1 MAQIELRQVTKKF
14 GEAYAVKPVD
24 LTIKDGEFVVLLGP
38 SGCGKTTTLRMISG
52 LEAVSSGQIL
62 INGRDV
68 TWNHPSDRDIAFVFQ
83 FFALY
88 PHMTVRQNIAFTLEA
103 QKVAKSEVDQRVGDV
118 AKLLRIEHLLHRR
131 PKALSG
137 GDKQRVALARALV
150 RRPAAF
156 LMDEPLGALDADFRA
171 VMRAEIKRLHLAQ
184 HATTVYVTHDQIEA
198 MAMSDRIVV
207 MSAAVVQQV
216 GTPAEVYYDPANLF
230 VARFIGSPGMNLV
243 AGRLMDGVIHLPGG
257 NQYTPPERWRS
268 RLAVGLSS
276 DEVILGFRPEAAQL
290 SAAGSFQT
298 QVYADDLYGA
308 YSMLHLALDGEQAT
322 AMVHVRAD
330 RDRLHTIGETL
341 TFDLDPAMVRF
352 FDAKTEQALALLD
365 KQPPA
370 PVAPTP
376 VTKPGKSAPTG
387 PQQPVGQPTHRP
399 AGQGQRA
406 PSVPVQKPS
415 TARTRKAARQQQAAG
430 KRKKR

>member
-1 MAQIELRQVTKKF
+1 MTKKF

-103 QKVAKSEVDQRVGDV
+103 QKVAHSEIDQRVGDV
-118 AKLLRIEHLLHRR
+118 AKLLQIEHLLHRR

-184 HATTVYVTHDQIEA
+184 RATTVYVTHDQIEA

-243 AGRLMDGVIHLPGG
+243 AGRLVDGVIHLPGG
-257 NQYTPPERWRS
+257 NHFTPPEPWRN
-268 RLAVGLSS
+268 RLAQQLSN
-276 DEVILGFRPEAAQL
+276 DEVILGFRPEAARIKADGAL
-290 SAAGSFQT
+290 KT

-322 AMVHVRAD
+322 AMVHVRAE
-330 RDRLHTIGETL
+330 RDNLHTIGETL
-341 TFDLDPAMVRF
+341 AFDLDPVMVRF
-352 FDAKTEQALALLD
+352 FDAQTEQALSLLD
-365 KQPPA
+365 EPPPA
-370 PVAPTP
+370 PVASTP
-376 VTKPGKSAPTG
+376 VVKSTKPAPAK
-387 PQQPVGQPTHRP
+387 PQQPVGQPIQRP
-399 AGQGQRA
+399 AGQRQ
-406 PSVPVQKPS
+406 PSQPVPVQKPS
-415 TARTRKAARQQQAAG
+415 TARTRKAARQQG
-430 KRKKR
+430 TTPKRKKR